1 MVKVFCDREVTVKS
15 QSTDSQILFGK
26 ISSLLDLKGGGAER
40 NSARDVRHPV
50 VSEMISRLGG
60 DKWGICSTSTQNTW
74 KLDSVSKTLM
84 NWNRSTE
91 NHEANMT
98 VDYASQKEI
107 HLFMIFHA
115 QFKWYNILS
124 KLYMQH

>member
-1 MVKVFCDREVTVKS
+1 MVKVFCDREVMVKS

-60 DKWGICSTSTQNTW
+60 DKEYA
-74 KLDSVSKTLM
+74 LLPLKTH
-84 NWNRSTE
+84 E
-91 NHEANMT
+91 N
-98 VDYASQKEI
+98 
-107 HLFMIFHA
+107 L
-115 QFKWYNILS
+115 ILS
-124 KLYMQH
+124 LKHL